1 MTIFPPRPWF
11 LSLLLTVF
19 VSDGW
24 EVAAREGQST
34 AQKEQSPTTGRFLP
48 PAKESFPGMRGQWD
62 ARRVSSRPHADSTV
76 EAAFVAAEANAR
88 LAAEGFFRARR
99 YVDGW
104 LAHADPRTGLI
115 PRGLTRS
122 TDVWNAPDAAA
133 DNYPFMV
140 LTAAMTDR
148 ELFAG
153 RMLEMLRTETRLTSR
168 VGRLP
173 DDYSFSRQGF
183 VQPAPAIGRLI
194 FGASEYAKD
203 GLLPVL
209 EWLGASPWNER
220 MIGLVEDIWAHA
232 PIETP
237 VGRIPSSS
245 FEVNG
250 ELLQLLA
257 RLHWMTGREDFLDWA
272 VRLGDYYLLGDHHP
286 TRDSAEIRLRDHG
299 CEIVGGL
306 SELYFAVHHRRPE
319 KKRAYKE
326 PLYEMFDT
334 ILRLGRN
341 ADGLMYNRFN
351 PQTGEPTDQ
360 QLADTW
366 GYNLNGFYTVYLVD
380 GHEPYREA
388 VLQALSSIPR
398 YPDYDWERGSAD
410 GDADVI
416 EGALNLF
423 NREPAGPAMAWADR
437 QIRIMWSKQHADGV
451 IEGWHGDG
459 NFARTTLMYALW
471 KTQGLRAE
479 PWRPDVRVGAVRVG
493 DRLHVSV
500 AADSAW
506 SGRIRFDRPRHR
518 EHLQLPLDYPRINQ
532 FPEWYVVAAADKY
545 QILDHAS
552 GRTERRDGTELRE
565 GVALELASGR
575 ETRWTIIRD

>member
-1 MTIFPPRPWF
+1 MTIFPSKPWF

-19 VSDGW
+19 ASGGW
-24 EVAAREGQST
+24 EAAAREGQST
-34 AQKEQSPTTGRFLP
+34 AKKEQSPTSGRYLP
-48 PAKESFPGMRGQWD
+48 PASESFPGMRGQWD
-62 ARRVSSRPHADSTV
+62 VRRVSSQPHTDPKV
-76 EAAFVAAEANAR
+76 EATFVAAETNAR

-99 YVDGW
+99 FVDGW

-122 TDVWNAPDAAA
+122 TDIWNAADAAA

-148 ELFAG
+148 ELFSG

-173 DDYSFSRQGF
+173 DDYSFSQQGF
-183 VQPAPAIGRLI
+183 IRPEPAMGRLI

-203 GLLPVL
+203 GLMPAL
-209 EWLGASPWNER
+209 EWLGASPWSER

-232 PIETP
+232 AIETP
-237 VGRIPSSS
+237 FGRIPSSS
-245 FEVNG
+245 VEVGG
-250 ELLQLLA
+250 ELLQMLS
-257 RLHWMTGREDFLDWA
+257 RLHWMTGREEFLDWA

-286 TRDSAEIRLRDHG
+286 TRTSAEIRLRDHG

-306 SELYFAVHHRRPE
+306 SELYFTLHYRRPE

-326 PLYEMFDT
+326 PLYEMFDN

-341 ADGLMYNRFN
+341 ADGLMYNRYN
-351 PQTGEPTDQ
+351 PQTGEHTE

-366 GYNLNGFYTVYLVD
+366 GYNLNGFYTVYLID
-380 GHEPYREA
+380 GHEPYRQA
-388 VLQALSSIPR
+388 VLQALSSIPQ
-398 YPDYDWERGSAD
+398 YPDYDWETGSAD

-423 NREPAGPAMAWADR
+423 NREPKGPAMAWADR
-437 QIRIMWSKQHADGV
+437 QIRVMWSKQHADGV

-471 KTQGLRAE
+471 KTQGLTVE
-479 PWRPDVRVGAVRVG
+479 PWRPDVRVGAVREG
-493 DRLHVSV
+493 NRLHVSLS
-500 AADSAW
+500 ADAEW
-506 SGRIRFDRPRHR
+506 RGRVRFDRPRHR
-518 EHLQLPLDYPRINQ
+518 EYLRLPMDYPRINQ
-532 FPEWYVVAAADKY
+532 FPEWYVVAAGEKH
-545 QILDHAS
+545 QLTDHAT
-552 GRTERRDGTELRE
+552 GRIERREAAELRE
-565 GVALELASGR
+565 GVDVVLRPGR
-575 ETRWTIIRD
+575 ETRWTIRRE